1 MQICTKMS
9 SQGGEFQSVCF
20 PKRSN
25 VNTMHMNQQ
34 QGMRIN
40 EECKFHSQQWQ
51 ENMVRGDGE
60 QNHSPHRSNF
70 EGLITQQ

>member
-25 VNTMHMNQQ
+25 VNTTHMSQQ
-34 QGMRIN
+34 QGMCIN
-40 EECKFHSQQWQ
+40 EECKFHFSA
-51 ENMVRGDGE
+51 MAGE
-60 QNHSPHRSNF
+60 HG
-70 EGLITQQ
+70 EGGWETESLITQV